1 MFTRFLTKS
10 FSHFIKNDPILGPII
25 DPSCHNIFHNLSIPK
40 LYELAISQHPSNPN
54 TEMS

>member
-1 MFTRFLTKS
+1 MFTRFLSKS